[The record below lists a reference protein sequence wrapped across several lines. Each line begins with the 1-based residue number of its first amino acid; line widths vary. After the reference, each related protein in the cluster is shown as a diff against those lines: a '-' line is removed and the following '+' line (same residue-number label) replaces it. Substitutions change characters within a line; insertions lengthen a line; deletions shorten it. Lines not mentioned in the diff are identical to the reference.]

1 MQRHLDKE
9 SGKDGVTTSASLSNR
24 AGCAGWLDLDLDQ
37 EFEVFN
43 RYAVLRHISYGYE
56 RPTSGVT
63 APNLNA
69 VTT

>member
-9 SGKDGVTTSASLSNR
+9 SGKNGASNSVSLSNS
-24 AGCAGWLDLDLDQ
+24 AGCAVLDLDLDQ
-37 EFEVFN
+37 ESEVFN
-43 RYAVLRHISYGYE
+43 GYGVHRHISYGYE
-56 RPTSGVT
+56 RPTVGVT

>member
-9 SGKDGVTTSASLSNR
+9 SGKDGVTTSVSLSNR
-24 AGCAGWLDLDLDQ
+24 ADGYVLDLDLDQ
-37 EFEVFN
+37 EFKVSN

>member
-9 SGKDGVTTSASLSNR
+9 SGKDGVPTSASLSN
-24 AGCAGWLDLDLDQ
+24 CADAYVLDLDLDQ
-37 EFEVFN
+37 ESEVFN
-43 RYAVLRHISYGYE
+43 GYGVHRHISYGYE
-56 RPTSGVT
+56 RPTVGVT

>member
-9 SGKDGVTTSASLSNR
+9 SGKDGVPTSASLSN
-24 AGCAGWLDLDLDQ
+24 CADACAHLDLGK

-43 RYAVLRHISYGYE
+43 GYGVLRHISYGYE